1 MDGVGRT
8 LTWVEDHAR
17 WLVTSTLETEQ
28 RYRRL
33 FADYHRDIY
42 AYCRRRTDAQT
53 AADCASETFLVA
65 WRRIDDVPGGDASLP
80 WLYGVARKTLANEFR
95 GARRRRRTSDSLR
108 DNPSQADPSPEVLV
122 IRREQDQQVLKALAS
137 LRPRDRE
144 VLQLALW
151 EELPH
156 AAIAE
161 LLGCSTQA
169 VTQRIYRATRQVCK
183 EYQRL
188 DQGHGLAR
196 VARQLRGGEP

>member
-1 MDGVGRT
+1 MDGVGWT
-8 LTWVEDHAR
+8 LKWVESQTR
-17 WLVTSTLETEQ
+17 WQVSFASDAEQ

-33 FADYHRDIY
+33 FDDYHRDIY

-53 AADCASETFLVA
+53 AADCAAETFLVA
-65 WRRIDDVPGGDASLP
+65 WRRINDVPSGDASLP

-95 GARRRRRTSDSLR
+95 SGRRRKRLHNHLR
-108 DNPSQADPSPEVLV
+108 GNPPNPDPSPEVLV
-122 IRREQDQQVLKALAS
+122 VRREQDEQVLGALAV

-161 LLGCSTQA
+161 LMGCSTQA
-169 VTQRIYRATRQVCK
+169 ITQRIYRATRQVCK

-188 DQGHGLAR
+188 DNRHR
-196 VARQLRGGEP
+196 VAKAQPRGGEQA